1 MTEEKR
7 DWREL
12 CSAIAKEQDSDKV
25 LAMAAELVAVYDER
39 ERLKIVNHDPKSVRG
54 GLSTKESNRPDRP
67 AQRLRHKVHR
77 ATESAHF
84 PQRETTK

>member
-12 CSAIAKEQDSDKV
+12 CSAIAKEQDSDKI

-39 ERLKIVNHDPKSVRG
+39 ERLKIVNHEQKSVRG
-54 GLSTKESNRPDRP
+54 VLFTKEISRPDRP
-67 AQRLRHKVHR
+67 AQRHRHKVQR
-77 ATESAHF
+77 TTESAHF
-84 PQRETTK
+84 PPRETTK